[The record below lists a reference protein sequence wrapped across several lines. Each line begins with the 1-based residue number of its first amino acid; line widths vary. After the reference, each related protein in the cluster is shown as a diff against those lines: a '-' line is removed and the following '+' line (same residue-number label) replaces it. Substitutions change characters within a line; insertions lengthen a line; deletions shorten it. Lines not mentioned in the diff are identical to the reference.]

1 MCQSLLLVLHQPLP
15 RQSSWHA
22 YSETFCTLQSRA
34 FVDAWLGGL
43 ANLTTGDV
51 VPWEQAAATDLLN
64 SRADL
69 RAGVSLLNASYLP
82 SL

>member
-1 MCQSLLLVLHQPLP
+1 M
-15 RQSSWHA
+15 
-22 YSETFCTLQSRA
+22 
-34 FVDAWLGGL
+34 DAWLSGL
-43 ANLTTGDV
+43 ANLTTAGDV

-64 SRADL
+64 RRAEL

>member
-1 MCQSLLLVLHQPLP
+1 M
-15 RQSSWHA
+15 
-22 YSETFCTLQSRA
+22 
-34 FVDAWLGGL
+34 DAWLGGL
-43 ANLTTGDV
+43 ANLTLNDT

-69 RAGVSLLNASYLP
+69 RAAASLLNASYLP